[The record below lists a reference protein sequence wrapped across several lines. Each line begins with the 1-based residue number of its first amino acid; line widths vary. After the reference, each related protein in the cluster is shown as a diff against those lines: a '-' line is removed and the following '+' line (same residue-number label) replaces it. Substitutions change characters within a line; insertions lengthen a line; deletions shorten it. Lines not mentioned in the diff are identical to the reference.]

1 MLITAYITGINIVC
15 LFFFVTGRIII
26 MKIPYMFHIRSY
38 MNASGTSTELPV
50 VGRISDINFLSS
62 VR

>member
-1 MLITAYITGINIVC
+1 MLVTAYITVINIV
-15 LFFFVTGRIII
+15 FFFLVKDRIII

>member
-1 MLITAYITGINIVC
+1 MLVTAYITGINIV
-15 LFFFVTGRIII
+15 FFVVVVSRRIII